1 VTGFVLNLSVTRGKP
16 FFAFK
21 PSRRGRKALALGQ
34 MTKQR
39 GLRGSTKESKLSAI
53 SATGMEVVIVKIA
66 LSVKITTIV
75 SSRIKLIFGRDSKK
89 YFCPIK
95 NCHNETFVKPN
106 H

>member
-1 VTGFVLNLSVTRGKP
+1 V
-16 FFAFK
+16 
-21 PSRRGRKALALGQ
+21 ALGQ
-34 MTKQR
+34 MTKHR
-39 GLRGSTKESKLSAI
+39 GLRGSTKESKLSTI

-95 NCHNETFVKPN
+95 NCHNETFIKLN
-106 H
+106 HRVTGRSGFAP